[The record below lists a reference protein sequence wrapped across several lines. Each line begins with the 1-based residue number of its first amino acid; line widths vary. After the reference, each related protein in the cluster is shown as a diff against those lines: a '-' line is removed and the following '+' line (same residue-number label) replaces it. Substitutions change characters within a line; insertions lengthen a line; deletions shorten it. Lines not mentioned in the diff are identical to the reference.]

1 VVGGSGNGAV
11 EGVDEGGVEGTERE
25 LGDYVGEVECW
36 WVIVSVMSL
45 EESTVVVF
53 GYRPV

>member
-1 VVGGSGNGAV
+1 VVGGSGDGAV
-11 EGVDEGGVEGTERE
+11 EGVDEGGVEGAEGE

-36 WVIVSVMSL
+36 GVVVLVMSL
-45 EESTVVVF
+45 EESSVVVF